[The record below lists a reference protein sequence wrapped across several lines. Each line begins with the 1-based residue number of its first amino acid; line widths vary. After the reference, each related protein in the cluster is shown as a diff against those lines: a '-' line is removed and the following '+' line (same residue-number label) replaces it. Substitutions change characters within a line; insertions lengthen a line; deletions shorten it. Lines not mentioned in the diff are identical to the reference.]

1 MQESKRQLAPDFQ
14 TWSEYYLARALTRPI
29 SCPRPFPVWNFSSY
43 WAEFYVHGMVIH
55 YLVKYLLS
63 DTFFY
68 MDTFYGPINFRI
80 NGVSVLKG
88 LTLEKKEEAFCSD
101 KENCL

>member
-1 MQESKRQLAPDFQ
+1 M
-14 TWSEYYLARALTRPI
+14 RPI

-43 WAEFYVHGMVIH
+43 WAELYVHGMVIH
-55 YLVKYLLS
+55 YLGKMDMKWIKGSQILS
-63 DTFFY
+63 DTSFY

-80 NGVSVLKG
+80 NGVSVLKR

-101 KENCL
+101 KENCS